1 MGGRKETIIVGGNT
15 VGTYDHFQN
24 GQWVEVPVNTDMTA
38 GGKLSVQIVN
48 ARDGANAVLS
58 KIEWI
63 EK

>member
-1 MGGRKETIIVGGNT
+1 MGGRKETIIVGGEP
-15 VGTYDHFQN
+15 VGTFDHFHE
-24 GQWVEVPVNTDMTA
+24 GRWIEVPVKTA
-38 GGKLSVQIVN
+38 DGKLSVQVVN